1 MVNGSSYYE
10 VLGVAR
16 DATEEEIRRAFRRL
30 AMEWHP
36 DRNKSE
42 GAEEQFKL
50 VNEAYQVLIE
60 PEKRRLYDR
69 YGRAGV
75 GTAEGPGGRGFEG
88 VGFPGGFGDIFDA
101 FFGGFG
107 VGRET
112 GARHGADLHYTLEL
126 SFEEAVLGVER
137 QVEVQRL
144 EVCSTCHGDRS
155 APGSRPATCAN
166 CRGAGQVRRSQTG
179 LFGQFVQ
186 VVTCSLCRGEG
197 KVVENPCPECNG
209 MGRQRQRRSLTV
221 RIPPGVDSGMQVRLA
236 GEGEA
241 GWLGGPSGDL
251 YVNIKALPHSLY
263 TRRGQHLIL
272 ELPVNVAQ
280 ATLGDTVEV
289 PLLDGNI
296 EQVKVP
302 AGVQA
307 GAVMRVKGKG
317 VPSLRSGRGGDLLVV
332 LQVVTPRH
340 LDSHTKKL
348 FQELAKVLGTEE
360 LGRRK
365 GEKTWMEKIRDLL
378 GGDGSQAV

>member
-1 MVNGSSYYE
+1 MMNGNDYYE
-10 VLGVAR
+10 VLGVSR
-16 DATEEEIRRAFRRL
+16 DATEEEIRRAFRKL

-36 DRNKSE
+36 DRNKSQ
-42 GAEEQFKL
+42 GAEERFKL

-60 PEKRRLYDR
+60 PEKRRLYDQ
-69 YGRAGV
+69 YGKAGV
-75 GTAEGPGGRGFEG
+75 GTAEQPGSRGFEG
-88 VGFPGGFGDIFDA
+88 VGFPGGFGDIFDS

-107 VGRET
+107 VRRET
-112 GARHGADLHYTLEL
+112 GARRGADLHYTLEL
-126 SFEEAVLGVER
+126 SFEEAVLGVEQ

-144 EVCSTCHGDRS
+144 EVCSTCNGNRS
-155 APGSRPATCAN
+155 ALGTSPVTCAN

-197 KVVENPCPECNG
+197 KVVETPCPQCNG
-209 MGRQRQRRSLTV
+209 MGRQRQKRRLTV

-251 YVNIKALPHSLY
+251 YVNIKARAHSLY
-263 TRRGQHLIL
+263 TRRGQNLIL

-289 PLLDGNI
+289 PLLDGGT
-296 EQVKVP
+296 EQIKVP
-302 AGVQA
+302 AGVQP
-307 GAVMRVKGKG
+307 GSVMRVKGKG
-317 VPSLRSGRGGDLLVV
+317 VPNLRSGRTGDLLVV

-340 LDSHTKKL
+340 LDAHTKKL
-348 FQELAKVLGTEE
+348 FQELAQVLGAEE
-360 LGRRK
+360 LGGRK
-365 GEKTWMEKIRDLL
+365 GEKSWMEKIRDLL
-378 GGDGSQAV
+378 GGDGA